1 MGGPLGLEGEW
12 GSGAGGVEDEV
23 GTSGESEGVRAP
35 GTFSGALGGPE
46 GERALRARRTAEGLR
61 A

>member
-1 MGGPLGLEGEW
+1 MGRPPGLEGEW

-23 GTSGESEGVRAP
+23 GTSGESGVRAP
-35 GTFSGALGGPE
+35 GTFDGALGGPE
-46 GERALRARRTAEGLR
+46 GERALRTRRTAEGLR